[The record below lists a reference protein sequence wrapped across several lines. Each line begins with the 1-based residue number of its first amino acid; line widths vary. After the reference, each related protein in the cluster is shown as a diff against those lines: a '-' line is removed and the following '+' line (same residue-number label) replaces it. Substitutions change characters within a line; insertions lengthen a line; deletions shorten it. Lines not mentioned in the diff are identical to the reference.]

1 MSFASIRGGL
11 YLPKPP
17 ANFASNAPGF
27 STVATLTA
35 STHKGAFIF
44 RVPKTGTT
52 KAVGFRLG
60 TVTTPQDL
68 RISFQDVSATTG
80 DPDGTEDQTV
90 VIASGSL
97 VASGWNTT
105 GTITRSV
112 TRGDLLA
119 IVIQADSGTPNLQIS
134 CPQYGNGDV
143 TEFPYAEAFTT
154 AWGSRFGRA
163 GSLSLQ
169 YDDNSYEPI
178 EGFVYPYSDLAAISY
193 NTTSTSDEYGLKFQ
207 LPFGCK
213 VNGGWMSSDIDGDGD
228 IILYDSDGT
237 SVLAT
242 TSIDKDQDAN
252 GGRFYFGFV
261 TEITLT
267 ANTYYRLVL
276 KPTTTTNLAL
286 RYFEVASAALLDMCD
301 LGQLAHLTK
310 RADAGAWSDVTT
322 QRPWMGVQISAID
335 IGGTSAEIS
344 TPFVGML
351 A

>member
-1 MSFASIRGGL
+1 MAFVSIRGGL
-11 YLPKPP
+11 LLPKPP

-27 STVATLTA
+27 TTIVTLTA
-35 STHKGAFIF
+35 GTHKGAFVF
-44 RVPKTGTT
+44 RVPKTGNT
-52 KAVGFRLG
+52 KAIGFRLG

-68 RISFQDVSATTG
+68 RVSFQDVSATDG
-80 DPDGTEDQTV
+80 NPDGTEDQTV

-105 GTITRSV
+105 GTITRAV

-119 IVIQADSGTPNLQIS
+119 VVIQADSGTPNLQIS

-143 TEFPYAEAFTT
+143 TEFPYVVPFTS
-154 AWGSRFGRA
+154 AWGTKIGRV

-178 EGFVYPYSDLAAISY
+178 EGFAYPYSDLPTVAY
-193 NTTSTSDEYGLKFQ
+193 NTTSTADEYGLKFQ
-207 LPFGCK
+207 VPFACK

-228 IILYDSDGT
+228 IILYDSDGST
-237 SVLAT
+237 ALAT
-242 TSIDKDQDAN
+242 ASIDKDQDAN
-252 GGRFYFGFV
+252 GGRFYFTFSAEV
-261 TEITLT
+261 TLL

-276 KPTTTTNLAL
+276 KPTTTTNLTL

-301 LGQLAHLTK
+301 LGQLAHLTN
-310 RADAGAWSDVTT
+310 RADAGAWTDVTT

-335 IGGTSAEIS
+335 IGASSIETC
-344 TPFVGML
+344 TVGVGIVG
-351 A
+351 